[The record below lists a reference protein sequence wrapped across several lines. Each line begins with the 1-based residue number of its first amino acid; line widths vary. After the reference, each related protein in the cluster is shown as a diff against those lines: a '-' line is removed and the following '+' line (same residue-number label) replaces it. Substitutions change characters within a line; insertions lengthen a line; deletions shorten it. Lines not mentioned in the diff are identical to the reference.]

1 MTIHNEC
8 RVKRGL
14 FGGLFL
20 FSLLI
25 KILGGDFW
33 RNKMDIKIYD
43 QGQTYEIDSKD
54 IYNPFP
60 ERADPEPWPDPDPV
74 PEPPEPTPP
83 QD

>member
-1 MTIHNEC
+1 
-8 RVKRGL
+8 
-14 FGGLFL
+14 
-20 FSLLI
+20 
-25 KILGGDFW
+25 
-33 RNKMDIKIYD
+33 MDIKIYD